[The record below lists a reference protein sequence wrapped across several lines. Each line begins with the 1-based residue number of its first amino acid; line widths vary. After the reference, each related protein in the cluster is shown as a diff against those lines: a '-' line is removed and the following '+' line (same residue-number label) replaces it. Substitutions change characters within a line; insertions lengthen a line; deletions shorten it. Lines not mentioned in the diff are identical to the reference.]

1 MLRSC
6 LPLAL
11 VLVASPVAAAG
22 PTVPNPQI
30 DYSEFRRI
38 AIDVEP
44 YRQSRLIDWHTFLS
58 AATDPEV
65 LILDARS
72 ERQFAAGHIAGA
84 INVPLPEFSVERLA
98 EVVGR

>member
-11 VLVASPVAAAG
+11 VLVASPAAAAG

-30 DYSEFRRI
+30 SYSDFRRI
-38 AIDVEP
+38 AAEVEP
-44 YRQSRLIDWHTFLS
+44 YRQSRLIDWNSFLA
-58 AATDPEV
+58 AATDPDV

-84 INVPLPEFSVERLA
+84 ITVPLPEFSV
-98 EVVGR
+98 